1 MNSKLEQIIY
11 GKSVD
16 WDFLKK
22 TVDALIEGIKETY
35 KPKGLR
41 IEIRKEEEFGENL
54 SGETIFEMIDEEF
67 EKNKEQMNLD
77 ICHMWKI
84 NDDVIIIGVK
94 L

>member
-35 KPKGLR
+35 KPKRLR

-84 NDDVIIIGVK
+84 NEDVIIIGVK